1 MRPYYFFL
9 RDDEHESKPQARR
22 YREEVKRKWPSNT
35 THSATRQRWHVC
47 PDYRSHFSQR
57 GRRFERPVLF
67 IQNKFAVEWNIGP
80 INYLPLA
87 AIEQLFR
94 ISIDKFHVVYSRPRD
109 TLNGKGYAGDHD
121 RGCEYPDL
129 EIVRRFE
136 HVEILEETCLETGAD
151 YNTTKLEI
159 LAKSHLFVA
168 VQGGGTHLLAYFG
181 NSLLLLLHREG
192 REYPHAYAAG
202 PYKYLSDPPP
212 LLLVARD
219 NDQLMQGVKVVS
231 ATSLKDGTPVIA
243 DHAMP
248 SIEALRL

>member
-9 RDDEHESKPQARR
+9 ADEEFDTKPHSRIF
-22 YREEVKRKWPSNT
+22 REETKRKWPSNT
-35 THSATRQRWHVC
+35 THSATKQRWHAC
-47 PDYRSHFSQR
+47 PDYRSHFKHR
-57 GRRFERPVLF
+57 GGSFERPVLF

-87 AIEQLFR
+87 AIEQLLR
-94 ISIDKFHVVYSRPRD
+94 LSTNRFHVVYSRPRD
-109 TLNGKGYAGDHD
+109 TLNGNGYVADHN
-121 RGCEYPDL
+121 RSCEYPDL
-129 EIVRRFE
+129 EIVRRYDN
-136 HVEILEETCLETGAD
+136 VTILEDMCLETGAD

-168 VQGGGTHLLAYFG
+168 AQGGGAHVLACFG

-192 REYPHAYAAG
+192 REYPHAYASG

-219 NDQLMQGVKVVS
+219 NDQLALGLKVV
-231 ATSLKDGTPVIA
+231 AGTTVKDGSPVVA
-243 DHAMP
+243 DDAMP
-248 SIEALRL
+248 LVEALRL